1 MATAAAGLNP
11 SDFDAVQLAQGTL
24 HEAKKSK
31 DFLVAMGVAMGRL
44 HEDPSYYS
52 RRPKRGRKVPSRKK
66 PKTTRRRGGSSQ
78 RVNLLVRDTF
88 RDIYDR

>member
-1 MATAAAGLNP
+1 VPTAAAGLNP

-24 HEAKKSK
+24 QEAKKSK

-52 RRPKRGRKVPSRKK
+52 RRAKRKLPSRKK
-66 PKTTRRRGGSSQ
+66 PKASTTRRRGGSSR
-78 RVNLLVRDTF
+78 RVNQLVRDQF

>member
-1 MATAAAGLNP
+1 MATAAAGLDP

-24 HEAKKSK
+24 HETKKSK
-31 DFLVAMGVAMGRL
+31 DFLIAMGIAMGRL

-52 RRPKRGRKVPSRKK
+52 RRAKRKLPSRKK
-66 PKTTRRRGGSSQ
+66 PKATTTRKRGGSSR
-78 RVNLLVRDTF
+78 RVNQLVRDQF